1 MTRRYFTLAALS
13 LLALQL
19 VGCGDDNEPIATAK
33 LDPLKQDD
41 EDRALNE
48 PDPVS
53 PAPSTRGGDYE
64 ADIEL
69 FPGESWTA
77 AEEQNSYAAAA
88 MRFSRKGTYD
98 TYGTRNGGRQ
108 AWRIP
113 KVGRAGGKALV
124 RFPSGRQYL
133 VTLGKAN
140 RSNKGFVFKKGSHG
154 GWYIHACYG
163 DRSKT
168 VTVYWS

>member
-13 LLALQL
+13 LVALQL
-19 VGCGDDNEPIATAK
+19 LGCGDDNEPIATAK
-33 LDPLKQDD
+33 LDPLAQDD
-41 EDRALNE
+41 EDRLLNE
-48 PDPVS
+48 PDPPR
-53 PAPSTRGGDYE
+53 PASGRGGDYE
-64 ADIEL
+64 SDIEL
-69 FPGESWTA
+69 LPGESWTTS
-77 AEEQNSYAAAA
+77 EEEHSFAAATL
-88 MRFSRKGTYD
+88 RFSRKATYN

-113 KVGRAGGKALV
+113 KVGRSGAKALV

-140 RSNKGFVFKKGSHG
+140 RSSKGFVFKKGSHG